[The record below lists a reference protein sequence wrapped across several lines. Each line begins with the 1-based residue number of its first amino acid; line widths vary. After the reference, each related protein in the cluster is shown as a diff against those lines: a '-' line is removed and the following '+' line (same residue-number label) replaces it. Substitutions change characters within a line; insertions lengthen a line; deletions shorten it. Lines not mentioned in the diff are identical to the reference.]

1 MPEFEWFVPRC
12 EDNTPFY
19 NFSIPLFANLE
30 LIFDLKFK
38 LIRNTPT
45 TMFTSLMARVLY
57 NFYSTT
63 GIIDQTGEHIFT
75 DTSRTLSNPVIG
87 FRFTVPSYNVT
98 TPKLN
103 LFSIRAVR
111 SCEDLSPISIP
122 NCKWEHPC
130 RRSCGPRIF
139 GRRICVN
146 ICSPIPIPTK
156 SNLQLKFEPYNVPAK
171 TLLNVPPTI
180 VNFNVAIIPEI
191 EFDMQTLYR
200 IDYWPFSQYFDANLE
215 LTTGKISEL
224 DYTLQFEITK
234 LILGFTFRI
243 NNIQMTVGGI
253 GINLNNIEIP
263 LIPKFDICGNG
274 RKIVSHIDKDR
285 KLSLW
290 YLLGKKSVT
299 LYDIIKDLIIS
310 GTPEIVINFCKQT
323 EIEFQYGLLFCPKN
337 TVMVSF
343 VVFSTT
349 TLSPFKD
356 LNRFDIP
363 DIPNLD
369 VPDIPRIPGLPI
381 PDEWRRKINNSID
394 TALNETTS
402 KVTEATRII
411 KDILE
416 NFQTFTYTEL
426 RIPIIVKSG

>member
-1 MPEFEWFVPRC
+1 MFVPKC
-12 EDNTPFY
+12 EGNIPFF
-19 NFSIPLFANLE
+19 NFPSTFLLIRV
-30 LIFDLKFK
+30 IFDLKFK

-45 TMFTSLMARVLY
+45 TMFSSLMARVLY
-57 NFYSTT
+57 TT
-63 GIIDQTGEHIFT
+63 GVNGETGEHIFT
-75 DTSRTLSNPVIG
+75 DTSRTLSNQVIS

-98 TPKLN
+98 TPILN

-156 SNLQLKFEPYNVPAK
+156 SNLQLKLEPYNVPAK
-171 TLLNVPPTI
+171 TLLNVPSTI

-200 IDYWPFSQYFDANLE
+200 ITNLPFPFFDASLE
-215 LTTGKISEL
+215 LTMGKISKL

-234 LILGFTFRI
+234 LILGFTFKI

-274 RKIVSHIDKDR
+274 RKIVSQTNKSGE
-285 KLSLW
+285 LTLW
-290 YLLGKKSVT
+290 YLLGKKSIT
-299 LYDIIKDLIIS
+299 LYDIINDLIIS

-323 EIEFQYGLLFCPKN
+323 KIEFQYGLLFCPKN

-349 TLSPFKD
+349 KLSPFKD

-369 VPDIPRIPGLPI
+369 VPDIPSIPGLPI
-381 PDEWRRKINNSID
+381 PDEWRRRINNLD
-394 TALNETTS
+394 TALNQTTS